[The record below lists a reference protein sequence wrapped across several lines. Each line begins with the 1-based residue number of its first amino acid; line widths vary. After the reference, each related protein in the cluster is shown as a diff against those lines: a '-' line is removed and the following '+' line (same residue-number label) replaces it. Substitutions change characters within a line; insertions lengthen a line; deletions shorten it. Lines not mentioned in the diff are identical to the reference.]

1 MTPVAVV
8 TGAARG
14 IGAAVCEQLEAD
26 GWDVVGI
33 DREPMT
39 RPGALCFDLAD
50 PAAIATAL
58 GELPRVDG
66 LVNNAAHQFSKPL
79 LETSAEEWD
88 AMFAINLRAPFLCI
102 RAVACQLIAVR
113 GAVVN
118 VSSVHAHATSLSRS
132 AYAASKGGLAAFTR
146 GAALELAPHGVRVN
160 SVAPGAVDTAG
171 LRAGLDELLTGE
183 RSLLERTPL
192 RRIGRAN
199 EIAQAVA
206 FLLDGERSG
215 FMTGQNVVIDGGALA
230 RLSTEE

>member
-1 MTPVAVV
+1 MTRVAVV

-14 IGAAVCEQLEAD
+14 IGAAVCDQLEHE
-26 GWDVVGI
+26 GWEVVGV
-33 DREPMT
+33 DHEPMT
-39 RPGALCFDLAD
+39 RPGARLVDLSDAD
-50 PAAIATAL
+50 AVAAVL
-58 GELPRVDG
+58 GRLPRVDG
-66 LVNNAAHQFSKPL
+66 LVNNAAHQLSRPL
-79 LETSAEEWD
+79 LETTAEEWD

-102 RAVACQLIAVR
+102 RALAPQLMASG

-118 VSSVHAHATSLSRS
+118 ISSVHADATSLSRS

-160 SVAPGAVDTAG
+160 AVAPGAVDTAALRDG
-171 LRAGLDELLTGE
+171 LAGRPDAE

-192 RRIGRAN
+192 RRLGRAG

-215 FMTGQNVVIDGGALA
+215 FVTGQSIVVDGGALA
-230 RLSTEE
+230 RLATE

>member
-14 IGAAVCEQLEAD
+14 IGAAVCDQLERD
-26 GWDVVGI
+26 GWEVVGI

-39 RPGALCFDLAD
+39 RPGALQVDLAD
-50 PAAIATAL
+50 AAAIATVL
-58 GELPRVDG
+58 GNLPRVDG

-88 AMFAINLRAPFLCI
+88 AMFAVNLRAPFLCI
-102 RAVACQLIAVR
+102 RSVAPQLVAAC

-118 VSSVHAHATSLSRS
+118 ISSVHADATSLSRS

-160 SVAPGAVDTAG
+160 AVAPGAVDTAALRDG
-171 LRAGLDELLTGE
+171 LEGLPHAEQ
-183 RSLLERTPL
+183 SLVERTPL
-192 RRIGRAN
+192 RRVGRAG
-199 EIAQAVA
+199 EIAHAVA

-215 FMTGQNVVIDGGALA
+215 FMTGQSIVVDGGALA
-230 RLSTEE
+230 RLSTE